1 MLDFKKI
8 EFSDFKIISSYLNA
22 YPSRQCDRT
31 PGALMMW
38 RNHYDNRYAIYDGT
52 IIFSSNFTGE
62 VCFSMPVG
70 RNVNSAL
77 DELAIYC
84 KVKNLPMILN
94 SVNKAE
100 LPLILKKYPDCVYSA
115 DRDWFDYLYEKDA
128 ISSLSGRKYSTQRN
142 HINKFKKLYA
152 DWKFEEIS
160 GENIA
165 QVIEFMK
172 GFTFHSEKDE
182 SAFDEA
188 DLCLE
193 VLRSYDVYNAQGGV
207 LKVDGKVIGYSISET
222 VGDTFVCHIEKA
234 DTNFAGAYQML
245 TNQMLLHYAQREETK
260 YVNREEDCGDEGLR
274 KSKLSYH
281 PCELIE
287 KNVITINFN

>member
-8 EFSDFKIISSYLNA
+8 GFDDFKTISSYLSA

-62 VCFSMPVG
+62 VCFSMPIG
-70 RNVNSAL
+70 RNIDGAL
-77 DELAIYC
+77 NELEVYC
-84 KVKNLPMILN
+84 KAKNLPMILN
-94 SVNKAE
+94 SVNKNE
-100 LPLILKKYPDCVYSA
+100 LPLILEKYPDCVYSA
-115 DRDWFDYLYEKDA
+115 DRDWFDYLYEKEA
-128 ISSLSGRKYSTQRN
+128 ISTLSGRKYSTQRN

-152 DWKFEEIS
+152 GWNFEELNS
-160 GENIA
+160 ENIDE
-165 QVIEFMK
+165 VIEFMK
-172 GFTFHSEKDE
+172 GFTFHSEKNE

-193 VLRSYDVYNAQGGV
+193 VLRSYDVYNALGGV
-207 LKVDGKVIGYSISET
+207 LKVDGQVIGYSICEII
-222 VGDTFVCHIEKA
+222 GDTFVCHIEKA
-234 DTNFAGAYQML
+234 DTYFAGAYQML
-245 TNQMLLHYAQREETK
+245 TNQMLLHYANGDEVK

-287 KNVITINFN
+287 KNVITINLN